1 MLSLILIIVILTVL
15 ISYQGFSNPDF
26 KEKSLFVPYQVK
38 YQKEYY
44 RIFSHI
50 FIHADF
56 MHLSFN
62 MISLYFLGS
71 LLENEWNYAFGIQ
84 ANFYLIAL
92 YFGGAIAATLWPYFR
107 NAENPAYRSLGASGA
122 VSAVIFAAMLWNP
135 QIELYLFPI
144 PIPIKAYVLAPL
156 YLVFEYYSLKR
167 GGSGIAHDAHIGGAL
182 FGILFVL
189 LIDFTKGIEF
199 LGLLF

>member
-1 MLSLILIIVILTVL
+1 MISLILVIVILTVL

-56 MHLSFN
+56 IHLSFN

-135 QIELYLFPI
+135 KIELYLFPI

>member
-15 ISYQGFSNPDF
+15 ISYQGLSNPDF
-26 KEKSLFVPYQVK
+26 KEKSLFVPYKVK

-56 MHLSFN
+56 IHLSFN

-167 GGSGIAHDAHIGGAL
+167 GC
-182 FGILFVL
+182 L
-189 LIDFTKGIEF
+189 LYTSPSPRD
-199 LGLLF
+199 

>member
-15 ISYQGFSNPDF
+15 ISYQGFSNADF
-26 KEKSLFVPYQVK
+26 TEKSLFVPYKVK

-44 RIFSHI
+44 RIFSHV
-50 FIHADF
+50 FIHADLI
-56 MHLSFN
+56 HLSFN

-71 LLENEWNYAFGIQ
+71 VLEDQWNYVFGIQ
-84 ANFYLIAL
+84 ASFYLIAL
-92 YFGGAIAATLWPYFR
+92 YFGGAIVATFWPYFR
-107 NAENPAYRSLGASGA
+107 NADNPAYRSLGASGA

-135 QIELYLFPI
+135 QLELSLFPI

-156 YLVFEYYSLKR
+156 YLAFEYYSMKR

-189 LIDFTKGIEF
+189 LVDINKGIEF
-199 LGLLF
+199 LALLI

>member
-1 MLSLILIIVILTVL
+1 MFSLILIIVILTVL
-15 ISYQGFSNPDF
+15 ISYQGFSNTNF
-26 KEKSLFVPYQVK
+26 TEKSLFVPYRVK
-38 YQKEYY
+38 YNKEYY

-50 FIHADF
+50 FIHADWT
-56 MHLSFN
+56 HLSFN

-71 LLENEWNYAFGIQ
+71 FLEDQWYYSFGVQ
-84 ANFYLIAL
+84 ANYYLVLL
-92 YFGGAIAATLWPYFR
+92 YFGGAIVATVWPYFR

-135 QIELYLFPI
+135 QLELYLMFI

-167 GGSGIAHDAHIGGAL
+167 GSSGIAHDAHIGGAL

-189 LIDFTKGIEF
+189 LIDSNKGIEF
-199 LGLLF
+199 LALLL

>member
-1 MLSLILIIVILTVL
+1 MLSLILIIVLLTVL
-15 ISYQGFSNPDF
+15 ISYQGFSNADF
-26 KEKSLFVPYQVK
+26 KEKSLFIPYRVK
-38 YQKEYY
+38 YNKEFY
-44 RIFSHI
+44 RTFSHI
-50 FIHADF
+50 FIHADW
-56 MHLSFN
+56 MHLLFN

-71 LLENEWNYAFGIQ
+71 VLEAEWIYVFGMQ

-92 YFGGAIAATLWPYFR
+92 YFGGAIVATLWPYFR

-189 LIDFTKGIEF
+189 LIDFNKGIDF
-199 LGLLF
+199 LALLL

>member
-15 ISYQGFSNPDF
+15 ISYQGFSNANF
-26 KEKSLFVPYQVK
+26 TEKSLFVPYKLK

-44 RIFSHI
+44 RVFSHI

-56 MHLSFN
+56 IHLSFN

-92 YFGGAIAATLWPYFR
+92 YFGGAVAATLWPYFR
-107 NAENPAYRSLGASGA
+107 NADNPAYRSLGASGA

-135 QIELYLFPI
+135 QIELSLFPI

-156 YLVFEYYSLKR
+156 YLVFEYYSMKR

>member
-15 ISYQGFSNPDF
+15 ISYQGFSNADF
-26 KEKSLFVPYQVK
+26 TEKSLFVPYKVK

-50 FIHADF
+50 FIHADWT
-56 MHLSFN
+56 HLSFN

-71 LLENEWNYAFGIQ
+71 FLEDQWNYSFGIQ
-84 ANFYLIAL
+84 ASFYLIAL
-92 YFGGAIAATLWPYFR
+92 YFGGAIVATLWPYFR
-107 NAENPAYRSLGASGA
+107 NADNPAYRSLGASGA

-135 QIELYLFPI
+135 ELELYLMFI

-156 YLVFEYYSLKR
+156 YLFFEYYSLKR

-189 LIDFTKGIEF
+189 LVDFNKGIEF

>member
-15 ISYQGFSNPDF
+15 ISYQGFSNADF
-26 KEKSLFVPYQVK
+26 TEKSLFVPYKVK

-44 RIFSHI
+44 RIFSHV
-50 FIHADF
+50 FIHADL

-71 LLENEWNYAFGIQ
+71 VLEDQWNYVFGIQ
-84 ANFYLIAL
+84 ASFYLIAL
-92 YFGGAIAATLWPYFR
+92 YFGGAIVATFWPYFR
-107 NAENPAYRSLGASGA
+107 NADNPAYRSLGASGA

-135 QIELYLFPI
+135 QLELSLFPI

-156 YLVFEYYSLKR
+156 YLAFEYYSMKR